1 MELTSNMT
9 LPTETM
15 EERFYKKFPSLTG
28 IKVTPRYG
36 DDFRK
41 AKLLQQYYDN
51 LEKDLLVFIESELSL
66 SQNRILEEVIEQ
78 VIDEIMKLPRVLVDV
93 RMSPEDSHQYEPAV
107 EIRDISLLRSRFKL
121 ITKKDN

>member
-1 MELTSNMT
+1 MNT
-9 LPTETM
+9 PTETM
-15 EERFYKKFPSLTG
+15 EERFKKKFTNIGTLVVPSDVPVRFVE
-28 IKVTPRYG
+28 KEKEV
-36 DDFRK
+36 
-41 AKLLQQYYDN
+41 
-51 LEKDLLVFIESELSL
+51 LEFIHSELSL

-121 ITKKDN
+121 ITKKDNQSTLTKGN

>member
-1 MELTSNMT
+1 MP

-51 LEKDLLVFIESELSL
+51 LEKDLLAFIESELSL
-66 SQNRILEEVIEQ
+66 SQNRILEELER
-78 VIDEIMKLPRVLVDV
+78 MKMKWKRTILWKEHYKSGYNQAL
-93 RMSPEDSHQYEPAV
+93 Q
-107 EIRDISLLRSRFKL
+107 DIIKL
-121 ITKKDN
+121 ISKKDN